1 MNGSPPESRQPHT
14 ELRAVVRELPSGAVP
29 VIDSGQEVPT
39 ASVVHSASSDQD
51 NGVRQ
56 RDQCDPANNPT
67 VQGLLSRININRDG
81 QQAEDAA
88 PSNGYQNR
96 VGLKVRGKQ
105 DSECNDNE
113 LERPHTDGHAISKNI
128 NGKKGQLA
136 QGSRNV
142 HVNDVYR
149 TMLDIDMNV
158 IGANNLVFKKI
169 FDIVASTGL
178 PNYRAARIPL
188 PSELNINN
196 WRTDLVGYT
205 DYRIVEFLAY
215 GWPIGI
221 DREAILQSQLFS
233 HPSARAHPNDVTH
246 YIVTELGHGALLGP
260 FEGPPAVNCHFSP
273 LMTRPKRDSK
283 FRRVIIDLS
292 WPQGASVNDGISR
305 TKYIDGP
312 MTISLPTT
320 DDMERAVV
328 ALGQGA
334 FLYKTDLSR
343 GYRQLRVDPLDW
355 PLLSF
360 VHEDKCFMD
369 ICPPF
374 GLRSSAMAMQRVSQ
388 AIVHLHG
395 RRGFVSRAYIDD
407 FGGAEPEEERA
418 AAALAA
424 LQHVMARLGVKQ
436 AEAKICLPARQ
447 MTWLGIHF
455 DTVTM
460 VMAIPAQKM
469 GEVMACLREW
479 QGKLRATRKEIQ
491 SLLGLLNFVASVAPP
506 ARLFTNRMLDTL
518 REAPPY
524 GATSLSLQ
532 FKQDVG
538 FFAELLPLFNGRK
551 IMGKRVVPY
560 QHQVELDACLTGC
573 GAVAGDQFYAAPF
586 PERVLNMEHPIAH
599 LELLNIV
606 VAVKVWRAR
615 WTGWTVQIFCDNMNS
630 VHVLQ
635 TGKSRDNFM
644 RSCAREVFLYT
655 AACDIDIQVCHR
667 PGLQMVWADALSREH
682 THERYASQVRND
694 PHLSKATRLV
704 VPRGSFDIRNEL

>member
-1 MNGSPPESRQPHT
+1 M
-14 ELRAVVRELPSGAVP
+14 
-29 VIDSGQEVPT
+29 
-39 ASVVHSASSDQD
+39 
-51 NGVRQ
+51 
-56 RDQCDPANNPT
+56 
-67 VQGLLSRININRDG
+67 
-81 QQAEDAA
+81 EDAA

-96 VGLKVRGKQ
+96 VGHDVRGKQ
-105 DSECNDNE
+105 ASKLSDNK
-113 LERPHTDGHAISKNI
+113 LEQVHTGGPAISKNI
-128 NGKKGQLA
+128 DGETGHSA
-136 QGSRNV
+136 PGSGSIQ
-142 HVNDVYR
+142 VNDVYL

-158 IGANNLVFKKI
+158 IGANNLVLKKI
-169 FDIVASTGL
+169 FDVVANTGQ

-188 PSELNINN
+188 PSVLNINN

-205 DYRIVEFLAY
+205 DYGIVEFLAY

-233 HPSARAHPNDVTH
+233 HPSARAHPSDVTH
-246 YIVTELGHGALLGP
+246 YIVTELGHRALLGP

-283 FRRVIIDLS
+283 FFRVIINLS

-305 TKYIDGP
+305 TNYMDGP
-312 MTISLPTT
+312 MTISLPTP

-328 ALGQGA
+328 ALGKRA

-360 VHEDKCFMD
+360 DHEDKCFMD

-407 FGGAEPEEERA
+407 FGVAEPEEARA
-418 AAALAA
+418 AAA

-436 AEAKICLPARQ
+436 AEAKICLPSRQ

-455 DTVTM
+455 DTATM
-460 VMAIPAQKM
+460 IMAIPALKM
-469 GEVMACLREW
+469 GEVMACLQEW

-538 FFAELLPLFNGRK
+538 FFAELLPIFNGRK

-586 PERVLNMEHPIAH
+586 PEKVLKLEHPIQGTHTRA
-599 LELLNIV
+599 V
-606 VAVKVWRAR
+606 RVA
-615 WTGWTVQIFCDNMNS
+615 G
-630 VHVLQ
+630 
-635 TGKSRDNFM
+635 
-644 RSCAREVFLYT
+644 
-655 AACDIDIQVCHR
+655 
-667 PGLQMVWADALSREH
+667 
-682 THERYASQVRND
+682 
-694 PHLSKATRLV
+694 
-704 VPRGSFDIRNEL
+704 